1 MLEFAPIDTAQCVIR
16 CMLHSGRQWFHVVH
30 KQELALF
37 TTEATCHFGRAIP
50 PMCEYNCMVRTPKAA
65 KAETTKQ
72 KQHTTQNHSPSSS
85 VAMSVHCC
93 SHWCSHLTFI
103 PPSCIGVRTLH
114 FSCVPFRWSYR
125 LAFRVCVCRSN
136 SYKRLFVARCVAAS
150 PCRVC
155 RNHRGITMVS
165 PCRVKAHVHGY
176 HHIG

>member
-1 MLEFAPIDTAQCVIR
+1 
-16 CMLHSGRQWFHVVH
+16 
-30 KQELALF
+30 
-37 TTEATCHFGRAIP
+37 
-50 PMCEYNCMVRTPKAA
+50 MCEYNCRVRTPKAA

-150 PCRVC
+150 PCRV
-155 RNHRGITMVS
+155 
-165 PCRVKAHVHGY
+165 KDHGY
-176 HHIG
+176 HQIGKSGLDCLFKDRYCMRRIRRRFRGNPGGKLKHESVTTTGKRNSS